1 METLYAIM
9 RILHILAGFIALVIF
24 WIPLITQNSSKLH
37 RRSGWIY
44 TFAMLGV
51 AISAVTLA
59 IIRIAG
65 WQESTSAQIE
75 FAWFLMLIAWLSG
88 SAAWHGLVV
97 LQAKWWKQFPLRLN
111 AITIFLAGVLALS
124 GVGVMIYGWMEENSL
139 LQWFPL
145 VVISLSVLQLRM
157 LWKRTRVQLNVWRMA
172 EHISGMVGCGISTIT
187 AFTVF
192 AFPRLL
198 GWESA
203 PLWMWLL
210 PIVILTPVIF
220 IATYKHA
227 RP

>member
-1 METLYAIM
+1 METLFEFM
-9 RILHILAGFIALVIF
+9 RLLHILAGFIALIMF
-24 WIPLITQNSSKLH
+24 WIPLITQNGSKLH
-37 RRSGWIY
+37 RNSGWIF

-51 AISAVTLA
+51 AISAMTLA

-65 WQESTSAQIE
+65 WKESTSVQIE

-97 LQAKWWKQFPLRLN
+97 LQAKWWKQFPRRLN
-111 AITIFLAGVLALS
+111 AITIFFASVLALG
-124 GVGVMIYGWMEENSL
+124 GVGVMIYGWMGENSL
-139 LQWFPL
+139 LQWFP
-145 VVISLSVLQLRM
+145 VVAISLSVMQLNM
-157 LWKRTRVQLNVWRMA
+157 LRKRTRTQLKVWRIG
-172 EHISGMVGCGISTIT
+172 EHISGMVGCGIATIT

-210 PIVILTPVIF
+210 PIVILNPVIF
-220 IATYKHA
+220 FAIRKHA